1 MRHGLG
7 SEKIPKEIV
16 NVYSLEDLDSFVLFL
31 ISFYNLVMDPDIKTV
46 TKITGF
52 EFYFVFV

>member
-31 ISFYNLVMDPDIKTV
+31 ISFYNLVMDLYIKTV
-46 TKITGF
+46 K
-52 EFYFVFV
+52 

>member
-31 ISFYNLVMDPDIKTV
+31 ISFYNLVMDLYIKTV
-46 TKITGF
+46 KLITGF
-52 EFYFVFV
+52 EFYSDFV